1 MTSRDFHLHPLDP
14 GLEPAQLLALKHM
27 DFWVCQ
33 KQSAP
38 APGWYRP
45 LATNGPYLLAT
56 IVELSS
62 VKQHTLMGK
71 VTDEYDVL
79 YRTSIGHHEA

>member
-1 MTSRDFHLHPLDP
+1 MPPTAGAVRRGENQAD
-14 GLEPAQLLALKHM
+14 LA
-27 DFWVCQ
+27 D
-33 KQSAP
+33 
-38 APGWYRP
+38 
-45 LATNGPYLLAT
+45 LANGPYLLAT